1 MTEHTMEL
9 KYYTTKYLIFKKKK
23 TTHTQQRNQKAQD
36 KQKTKG
42 KVADVILIIS
52 KIIPLNVNGL
62 NNLSKRQRLSYWI
75 KKKKKKPIYAAV
87 C

>member
-9 KYYTTKYLIFKKKK
+9 KYYITKYLIFKKKK
-23 TTHTQQRNQKAQD
+23 KTQQRNQNAQD

-62 NNLSKRQRLSYWI
+62 NNLSKRQRLSYLI
-75 KKKKKKPIYAAV
+75 KKNKKPIYAAV